1 MCIPLETLTNFNKTK
16 ILSNILHS
24 LLRHL
29 LMVQNLILNL
39 KPENVGACFI
49 LSGISFHNLGPKL
62 GIVSVPK
69 CIVCMYL
76 LGKFIPLVK
85 L

>member
-1 MCIPLETLTNFNKTK
+1 
-16 ILSNILHS
+16 
-24 LLRHL
+24 
-29 LMVQNLILNL
+29 MVQNLILNL
-39 KPENVGACFI
+39 KPENVEACFI

-76 LGKFIPLVK
+76 LGKFIPLIK